1 MYIYIYIYY
10 SNFVFYYYFCLL
22 PLRYHCTLSGGDA
35 LCPAREGERESNA
48 ALFCMPVAHFA
59 LVFAHMLTVFSQNER
74 LRRQTRRLAANGGRR
89 ERVVPI
95 EQAIAHLFMC
105 MYLVCM
111 AIKVC
116 VQCTHMPQQ

>member
-1 MYIYIYIYY
+1 M
-10 SNFVFYYYFCLL
+10 

-35 LCPAREGERESNA
+35 LCPARERERESNV

-59 LVFAHMLTVFSQNER
+59 LVFAHMLTAFSQNER

-105 MYLVCM
+105 MYTCMYGNKGVCTM
-111 AIKVC
+111 HPHATTIKL
-116 VQCTHMPQQ
+116 TTTLAWP